1 VQEIL
6 AERPVWSGCEPLR
19 EPRECLVQL
28 RAHGEVHRATV
39 SLRPGGLAGDMLR
52 ITLDGQARGVAKGQ
66 AAVLYDGDTVLGSAT
81 ISGTRAAA
89 VAAGPQ
95 SAR

>member
-28 RAHGEVHRATV
+28 RAHGEVHRATA
-39 SLRPGGLAGDMLR
+39 GLAGDLLR
-52 ITLDGQARGVAKGQ
+52 ITLDRPAQGVARGQ
-66 AAVLYDGDTVLGSAT
+66 AAVLYEGDTVLGSGT
-81 ISGTRAAA
+81 ISGTRAGALA
-89 VAAGPQ
+89 PVE
-95 SAR
+95 SSR